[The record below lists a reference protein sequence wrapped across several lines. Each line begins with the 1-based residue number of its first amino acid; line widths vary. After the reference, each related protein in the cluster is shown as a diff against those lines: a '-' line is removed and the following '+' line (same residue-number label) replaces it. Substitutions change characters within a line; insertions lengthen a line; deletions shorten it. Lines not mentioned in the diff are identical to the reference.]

1 VRFVASPHNLNVP
14 RAALGVRLRAL
25 ALLALAATL
34 GVTLATAPRAVA
46 DPGED
51 RGTPASLREQLDDA
65 TKGYLDAKDELEAS
79 QKRQK
84 QLSAELGT
92 VQSGLSERVAAV
104 NRLASAAYRSAGLTE
119 VAAVLDSGSP
129 TVFLDRVTMLGAIAA
144 SEQRQV
150 TALAE
155 QRERV
160 ATARAEIDREISKQ
174 REQVTKMNKRRQQA
188 EAALRA
194 AGGGQV
200 TSGPGGSGPLAA
212 PGPRGNSGCTL
223 NDPTTSG
230 CVTARLLHAYQQ
242 ARKAGFTRYCSCY
255 RGSGSGEHPKG
266 RACDF
271 AAQKNG
277 FGGVATG
284 GDRTYGNNLAAF
296 FVRNASRLG
305 VLYVIWFRKI
315 WLPGSGWRAYRG
327 NGDPASN
334 HENHVHLSVR

>member
-1 VRFVASPHNLNVP
+1 VRFVASDGIATIRRP
-14 RAALGVRLRAL
+14 ALRERLRAL
-25 ALLALAATL
+25 VWLALAATL
-34 GVTLATAPRAVA
+34 AVSLSTAPAAA

-51 RGTPASLREQLDDA
+51 RGTPSSLRKQLEEA
-65 TKGYLDAKDELEAS
+65 TRGYLDAKDELAAS

-84 QLSAELGT
+84 QLTAELAT
-92 VQSGLSERVAAV
+92 VETGLSERVAAV
-104 NRLASAAYRSAGLTE
+104 DLLASAAYRSAGLSE
-119 VAAVLDSGSP
+119 VVAVLDSASP
-129 TVFLDRVTMLGAIAA
+129 AVFLDRVTMLGAIAA

-150 TALAE
+150 SALAT

-160 ATARAEIDREISKQ
+160 ATAQAEIKREIAKQRAEVS
-174 REQVTKMNKRRQQA
+174 KMNKRRHQA

-194 AGGGQV
+194 AGGGQA
-200 TSGPGGSGPLAA
+200 TSGPGGSGPVAA
-212 PGPRGNSGCTL
+212 QGPRGSGGCTV

-230 CVTARLLHAYQQ
+230 CITPRMLHAYQQ

-255 RGSGSGEHPKG
+255 RSSGSGEHPRG

-271 AAQKNG
+271 AAQKGG

-284 GDRTYGNNLAAF
+284 GDRSYGNNLASF
-296 FVRNASRLG
+296 FVRNAGRLG

-315 WLPGSGWRAYRG
+315 WLPGSGWRAYQG